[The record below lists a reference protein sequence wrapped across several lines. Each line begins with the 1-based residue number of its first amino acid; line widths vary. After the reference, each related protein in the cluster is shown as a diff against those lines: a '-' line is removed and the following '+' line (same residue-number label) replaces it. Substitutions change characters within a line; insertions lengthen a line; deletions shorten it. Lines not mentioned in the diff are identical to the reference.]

1 MLLTS
6 VRVSPWSD
14 LSIFVSVGRTMV
26 MVPSSCSSAMRGGSW
41 RVSDPLGPLTVST
54 RPSSVTSTP
63 SGTVMG
69 RRPIRDIGLPDV
81 REDLAAQ
88 LGLAG
93 LAAGHDP
100 LGRADDDDAEAA
112 EHARDVRLARV
123 HAQAGLADPLE
134 PRDDRHLAVDVL
146 QLQAQHLAGAVAL
159 LADVGDEAFLHEDP
173 RDLSLGARRG
183 NDDLGVARPGRVA
196 DAGEHVRDR
205 VGDVHGPT
213 SSTS

>member
-1 MLLTS
+1 MFLTS

-41 RVSDPLGPLTVST
+41 RVSDPLGPFTVST

-69 RRPIRDIGLPDV
+69 SRPMRDIGLPDV
-81 REDLAAQ
+81 REDLAAE

-100 LGRADDDDAEAA
+100 PRRADDDDAETA
-112 EHARDVRLARV
+112 EHARDVGLAGV
-123 HAQAGLADPLE
+123 HAQAGLADSLE
-134 PRDDRHLAVDVL
+134 ARDDRHLAVDVL
-146 QLQAQHLAGAVAL
+146 ELQAQHRRGPLAL
-159 LADVGDEAFLHEDP
+159 LADVGDEAFLHEDAG
-173 RDLSLGARRG
+173 DLPLGAGGR
-183 NDDLGVARPGRVA
+183 DDHLGVAGAGRVA
-196 DAGEHVRDR
+196 DAREHVRDR